1 MQEQEEERAGA
12 KAELPFLQGKLGGR
26 MMSNMKIGEIRAFKC
41 VEAKDEHNRCDG
53 CMFCDDEDFCWADE
67 DISGHCST
75 AFRDDKKDVIF
86 VSTDP
91 NEIIRERI
99 EKSIDGLSGGDDDK
113 KENLSHLEKK
123 LPVCP
128 ICGHKAFIF
137 HDVVDGADMGY
148 SSGCPVFRLYD
159 KKHGIVDLKDPRA
172 PKFSGFTAKEAYD
185 KWIEYCRRM
194 NGDAVQ
200 D

>member
-1 MQEQEEERAGA
+1 ML
-12 KAELPFLQGKLGGR
+12 KVHLTF
-26 MMSNMKIGEIRAFKC
+26 
-41 VEAKDEHNRCDG
+41 
-53 CMFCDDEDFCWADE
+53 
-67 DISGHCST
+67 T
-75 AFRDDKKDVIF
+75 A
-86 VSTDP
+86 
-91 NEIIRERI
+91 
-99 EKSIDGLSGGDDDK
+99 K

-148 SSGCPVFRLYD
+148 SSGCQVFRLYD